1 MTQETEKTENLEN
14 SLDRAEGSVSS
25 VPVEVLKQAMDEV
38 KQENKADMA
47 TLMALFEDYEQRRR
61 MFAPAYTS
69 PIYSGKHTK
78 QTYRA
83 QQRAAKAKRKFNAKR
98 PK

>member
-1 MTQETEKTENLEN
+1 MTQETEKTENLEKN
-14 SLDRAEGSVSS
+14 FEGAIAS
-25 VPVEVLKQAMDEV
+25 VPAEELKAIMNEV
-38 KQENKADMA
+38 KQENEADMA
-47 TLMALFEDYEQRRR
+47 TLMALFEEYEQRHR
-61 MFAPAYTS
+61 MFALAYTS

-98 PK
+98 SK

>member
-1 MTQETEKTENLEN
+1 MTQETEKTENLEKN
-14 SLDRAEGSVSS
+14 VEGAIAS
-25 VPVEVLKQAMDEV
+25 VPAEVLKQAMDKV
-38 KQENKADMA
+38 KAENEADMA
-47 TLMALFEDYEQRRR
+47 TLMALFEEYEQRNR

>member
-1 MTQETEKTENLEN
+1 MTQETEKTENLEKN
-14 SLDRAEGSVSS
+14 VEGAITS
-25 VPVEVLKQAMDEV
+25 VPAEEFKEIMNEV
-38 KQENKADMA
+38 KQENEADMA
-47 TLMALFEDYEQRRR
+47 TLMALFEEYEQRRR

-69 PIYSGKHTK
+69 PIYSGKHIK